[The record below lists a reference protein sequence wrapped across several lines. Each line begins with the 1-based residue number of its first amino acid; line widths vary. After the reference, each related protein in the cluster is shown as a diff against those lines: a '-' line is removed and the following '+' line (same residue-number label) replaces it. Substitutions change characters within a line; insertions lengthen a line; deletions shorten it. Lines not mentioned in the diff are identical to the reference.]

1 MKITNT
7 CSAKVNMK
15 PDSVKCNTHNEDTS
29 AV

>member
-1 MKITNT
+1 MMKIIN
-7 CSAKVNMK
+7 SAKVNMK